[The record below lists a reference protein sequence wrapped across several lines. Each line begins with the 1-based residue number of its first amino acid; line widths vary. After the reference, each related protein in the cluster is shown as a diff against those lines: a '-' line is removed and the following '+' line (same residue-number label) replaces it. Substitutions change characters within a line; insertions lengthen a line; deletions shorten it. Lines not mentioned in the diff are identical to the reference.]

1 MGSRSQVL
9 RAILLAALAAA
20 CTEDPP
26 NSADQRSPPAGSQGT
41 ATVERGGRL
50 ALALGFI
57 RDDGERP
64 TFVPLEH
71 STILRSGTQLRLAL
85 RYDGTCHA
93 YVFHSDNHGALD
105 VLHRP
110 PSSAGASGDQTYVV
124 LPEGSVLD
132 GRAGIEAIHVIAS
145 EHPLVTLERLI
156 AESDAA
162 AEDAKPAARSALW
175 EEITRLRATHE
186 HLDRRA
192 EIPGTIGGHVRGD
205 ALELTWTAYRFSD
218 AISLT
223 FTIDHR

>member
-20 CTEDPP
+20 CTEG
-26 NSADQRSPPAGSQGT
+26 SSDQRSPPAGSQGT

-145 EHPLVTLERLI
+145 EHPLVTLERR
-156 AESDAA
+156 SRF
-162 AEDAKPAARSALW
+162 AR
-175 EEITRLRATHE
+175 
-186 HLDRRA
+186 
-192 EIPGTIGGHVRGD
+192 
-205 ALELTWTAYRFSD
+205 
-218 AISLT
+218 
-223 FTIDHR
+223 